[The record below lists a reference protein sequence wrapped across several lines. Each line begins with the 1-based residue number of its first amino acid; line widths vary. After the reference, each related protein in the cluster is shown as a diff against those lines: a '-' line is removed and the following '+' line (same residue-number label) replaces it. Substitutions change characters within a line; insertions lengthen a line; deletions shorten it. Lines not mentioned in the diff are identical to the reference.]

1 MIFTTYFGKVKDLPE
16 YIIPVSICGK
26 APSWWKGLEYKALAP
41 KWDFFKVWKETH
53 DNDYYIEHFQT
64 DVLDKLDI
72 EKVLIDLHFMMPLDL
87 RMNMGKLVAED
98 CNYHIAL
105 VCYEKPDAFCHR
117 HLVARWLEKRGIK
130 VRELIYFNKEL
141 DWSQNFIGRI
151 DYKPYK

>member
-16 YIIPVSICGK
+16 NIIPISICGK

-41 KWDFFKVWKETH
+41 KWDFFKVWKETQ

-64 DVLDKLDI
+64 DVLDKLNI
-72 EKVLIDLHFMMPLDL
+72 EKVLIDLQLMMPFDF
-87 RMNMGKLVAED
+87 RVNMKKSVAAD
-98 CNYHIAL
+98 WNYHIAL

-117 HLVARWLEKRGIK
+117 HLVAQWLEKHGVQ
-130 VRELIYFNKEL
+130 VRELIYFDTEL
-141 DWSQNFIGRI
+141 KWSQNFISKV